1 MQSVRRDIFVWT
13 VELMDVD
20 EPPAD
25 WLAVLHE
32 EECARWSR
40 FRLAH
45 DRVSFAAA
53 HTLKRLAIASL
64 LQMPLASLYFAVD
77 GFGKPR
83 LLNGGS
89 WQFNLSHTHG
99 AVALAVAPGAEV
111 GVDIEQVDRGV
122 PDEELAAEICTRPE
136 LTALRALSG
145 ANRLEAFV
153 ALWTAKEATVKAEG
167 LGLSLP
173 LTRVRL
179 LPERD
184 TAEVVAPFGE
194 SVRRWALWCR
204 RPTARHFMTLAMPP
218 DSRPI
223 VYRHLGAE
231 ELTGWVRSHQLDT
244 QLEPP

>member
-1 MQSVRRDIFVWT
+1 MQRDIFVWT

-40 FRLAH
+40 FRLAN

-64 LQMPLASLYFAVD
+64 LQVPPASLYFDVD
-77 GFGKPR
+77 RFGKPK
-83 LLNGGS
+83 LLDGGS
-89 WQFNLSHTHG
+89 WRFNLSHTNG
-99 AVALAVAPGAEV
+99 AVALAVAPGAEL
-111 GVDIEQVDRGV
+111 GVDIEQADRAV
-122 PDEELAAEICTRPE
+122 STEELATEICTQPE
-136 LTALRALSG
+136 LAALRAMSG
-145 ANRLEAFV
+145 ADRLEAFM
-153 ALWTAKEATVKAEG
+153 ALWTAKEAIVKAEG

-179 LPERD
+179 LPEGD
-184 TAEVVAPFGE
+184 AAEVMAPLGE
-194 SVRRWALWCR
+194 PVRRWALWCR
-204 RPTARHFMTLAMPP
+204 RPTARHLAALAMPP

-223 VYRHLGAE
+223 VYRHLGSE
-231 ELTGWVRSHQLDT
+231 ELTGWARRHLLDAT
-244 QLEPP
+244 